1 MKKILRFIFLF
12 VFLFSSNA
20 GSVLAVEIPFFSA
33 TSSQAVTGL
42 SQSGTTTI
50 VNYSDTNYF
59 VPNKTLGE
67 WSSFSFFET

>member
-12 VFLFSSNA
+12 IFLFSSNVGNILAA
-20 GSVLAVEIPFFSA
+20 GDEFFPA

-59 VPNKTLGE
+59 VPNKTKGE
-67 WSSFSFFET
+67 WSSFFET